1 MPKVAE
7 RKHAIQLRKE
17 GKTYAEILGVVD
29 VSKSTLSLWLR
40 SVGLAKAQK
49 QRITDK
55 KRAAQKR
62 GGLARRE
69 MRLASMQDI
78 FRKAGKDI
86 SHLTAHE
93 FWLCGVM
100 LYWAEGCKEK
110 LYRGGQSV
118 DFGNTD
124 PAMIKFFVHWLR
136 EGLKVKEV
144 DMNFSLYIHENN
156 TYRLK
161 EVEAFWL
168 KTIGIKNARIAYTCF
183 KSHNPKT
190 VRHKINQDQYWG
202 TLRIRVV
209 KSTNLQRKIQGWIY
223 GITDVLGKTK

>member
-1 MPKVAE
+1 MPKIAE
-7 RKHAIQLRKE
+7 RKRAIQLRKE
-17 GKTYAEILGVVD
+17 GKTYAEILDVVE
-29 VSKSTLSLWLR
+29 VSKSTLSVWLR
-40 SVGLAKAQK
+40 SVGIAKAQK

-55 KRAAQKR
+55 KLAAQKK

-69 MRLASMQDI
+69 MRLVNMKDI
-78 FRKAGKDI
+78 FMKAGKDI
-86 SHLTAHE
+86 SPLSARE

-110 LYRGGQSV
+110 MYRGGQSV

-124 PAMIKFFVHWLR
+124 PEMIKFFVKWLR
-136 EGLKVKEV
+136 EVLEVKDA

-156 TYRLK
+156 MYRLK
-161 EVEAFWL
+161 EVEAYWL

-190 VRHKINQDQYWG
+190 ECQ
-202 TLRIRVV
+202 
-209 KSTNLQRKIQGWIY
+209 
-223 GITDVLGKTK
+223 